1 MKGYPIIA
9 LDHRAKQ
16 VDRSRRVGTS
26 RGKDAT
32 SDDDR
37 ARVEPGM
44 RGQRTYFGVI
54 DGLDLVPP
62 REKRWSMEEEEGS
75 DRPRD
80 VVAELNRVETR
91 KGGLSEG
98 E

>member
-1 MKGYPIIA
+1 
-9 LDHRAKQ
+9 
-16 VDRSRRVGTS
+16 
-26 RGKDAT
+26 
-32 SDDDR
+32 
-37 ARVEPGM
+37 
-44 RGQRTYFGVI
+44 
-54 DGLDLVPP
+54 
-62 REKRWSMEEEEGS
+62 MEEEEGS